1 MESQIHIAESIM
13 VLINNLPIKERVKLH
28 YLIRGVQTASSGME
42 EYQRFSGGWVCPI
55 CGGTHLQCNRKR
67 KNETQ
72 KFIRKDCG
80 MTFSNKMSTI
90 FFGTRK
96 TLYVW
101 REYMN
106 CLAEGLTIDQSAE
119 RCGITHY
126 YTYGGKKCSRSNSSS
141 FCPKATCSSSL
152 LSIHTPVTPNGI
164 GMQSLEELSATMYII
179 SKDI

>member
-1 MESQIHIAESIM
+1 M

-126 YTYGGKKCSRSNSSS
+126 FIIHMEEKSVLGVIVAVFVRRPHAHHTFY
-141 FCPKATCSSSL
+141 PATRQLHQTALACNRWKNLAPQCTLFQRIYS
-152 LSIHTPVTPNGI
+152 
-164 GMQSLEELSATMYII
+164 
-179 SKDI
+179 